1 MNKESKLQ
9 QSDGAEA
16 RLKLL
21 HATGD
26 SLPHDS
32 AVQHVSGNADYIEDL
47 PLREGE
53 LFVCFVGAPCAR
65 GKLIELN
72 IEKVLK
78 LSGVVAVLTANDI
91 PGRKHWG
98 PILEDEPL
106 LVEGQ
111 IDYLEQPVC
120 VIAAESKTIALAA
133 KKLVQI
139 KVETQTPVLSIEQ
152 ADALQQYIGDERHIA
167 RGDVAT
173 HLASAKHLVEGS
185 FTVGGQ
191 EQFYLESQAALAEP
205 RERDE
210 ITVYSSTQ
218 NPTEVQKVVAE
229 ALGLGHHQ
237 VVCTTQRMGGAFGGK
252 ETQGTLPAVM
262 VALVA
267 QLTRRPARIVYDKA
281 QDMRVTGKRHETLF
295 KYRIGVDD
303 SGRIQAADFIVRSN
317 GGAFADLSTAVLER
331 SMLHLDNAYY
341 LPHVRIA
348 ARVCQTNL
356 PPNTAFRG
364 FGGPQG
370 MAAIEY
376 AIEAIAQTLGLD
388 ALEVRQANLY
398 SNAADTSGCEKQRNV
413 TPYGQTIEDELLP
426 ALFRQLEETAKVK
439 NRKEQAAQFNT
450 ESKTHLRGV
459 SMVPVKFGIS
469 FTNKSMNQGNALVNV
484 YTDGTVQVS
493 TGATEMGQGV
503 NIKIQQIVAEEFG
516 IPPQSVIVMPTS
528 TEKNNNTSPTAA
540 SASADINGAAAVHAC
555 NQIRERLI
563 QFAATLLPDVD
574 SQKDVHFS
582 NGLVYK
588 QHDESNAIRFSD
600 LTRLA
605 HLERID
611 LGARGFYATPDID
624 FDRTTGK
631 GTPFYYFTNGC
642 CAAEVLID
650 RFTGELSIEQV
661 DVLMDIGQ
669 PINWEIERGQVIG
682 GLVQGIGWVTTEK
695 LYYTDEG
702 ELFSDSPTT
711 YKIPNISDLPHR
723 LSIDFIDNRLNAKNI
738 RSTKAVGEPPLML
751 ATAVFTA
758 IMDALSHTGI
768 SDAVKLALPAT
779 HEEILRCIS
788 DRENGSENSLAG
800 IS

>member
-1 MNKESKLQ
+1 MNKESQLQ
-9 QSDGAEA
+9 QPSGPDAKLE
-16 RLKLL
+16 LL
-21 HATGD
+21 HPLGS

-32 AVQHVSGNADYIEDL
+32 AVQHVCGSADYIEDL

-53 LFVCFVGAPCAR
+53 LFVCFVGAPCAKGR
-65 GKLIELN
+65 LTELN
-72 IEKVLK
+72 IEKALN
-78 LSGVVAVLTANDI
+78 LSAVVAVLTADDI
-91 PGRKHWG
+91 PGHKHWG
-98 PILEDEPL
+98 PIMEDEPL
-106 LVEGQ
+106 LVVEQ

-120 VIAAESKTIALAA
+120 IIAAETKAAAFAA

-139 KVETQTPVLSIEQ
+139 QVETQPPVLSIEQ
-152 ADALQQYIGDERHIA
+152 ADSLQQYLGDERQIG

-173 HLASAKHLVEGS
+173 HLASAEHVVEGS
-185 FTVGGQ
+185 FIVGGQ

-210 ITVYSSTQ
+210 ITIYSSTQ

-229 ALGLGHHQ
+229 TLGLGHHQ

-252 ETQGTLPAVM
+252 ETQGTLPAAM

-267 QLTRRPARIVYDKA
+267 QHTRRPARIVYDKA

-303 SGRIQAADFIVRSN
+303 SGCIIAADFIVRSN
-317 GGAFADLSTAVLER
+317 GGAFMDLSTAVLER
-331 SMLHLDNAYY
+331 TMLHLDNAYY
-341 LPHVRIA
+341 LPHVRIT
-348 ARVCQTNL
+348 ARVCRTNL

-376 AIEAIAQTLGLD
+376 AIETIAQALDLD
-388 ALEVRQANLY
+388 ALDVRKANLY
-398 SNAADTSGCEKQRNV
+398 SHATDSSGCETQRNV
-413 TPYGQTIEDELLP
+413 TPYGQTVEDELLP
-426 ALFRQLEETAKVK
+426 ALFRQLEKTAKVK
-439 NRKEQAAQFNT
+439 SRKQQAALFNT
-450 ESKTHLRGV
+450 ESKTHIRGV

-503 NIKIQQIVAEEFG
+503 NSKIQQIVAEEFG
-516 IPPQSVIVMPTS
+516 ISPQSVIVMPTS

-555 NQIRERLI
+555 DQVRERLSE
-563 QFAATLLPDVD
+563 FAATLLPGVD
-574 SQKDVHFS
+574 SPENIHFS
-582 NGLVYK
+582 NGAVYSK
-588 QHDESNAIRFSD
+588 PDDSNAIRFAE

-624 FDRTTGK
+624 FDRATGK

-695 LYYTDEG
+695 LHYSDTG
-702 ELFSDSPTT
+702 ELLSDSPTT

-758 IMDALSHTGI
+758 IMDALNHVGNR
-768 SDAVKLALPAT
+768 DVGKLTLPAT

-788 DRENGSENSLAG
+788 ERESGN
-800 IS
+800 